1 MGFHRRHIDNNQV
14 VRLYE
19 DGGLIKIKEWYTRG
33 VDSLVTETGLASQ
46 VGSILSDDDWR
57 QFGTVRQDEEIIKI
71 IQQHLGVNEI
81 KK

>member
-46 VGSILSDDDWR
+46 VGSILFDDDWVIM
-57 QFGTVRQDEEIIKI
+57 GTAIQEKEIIKL
-71 IQQHLGVNEI
+71 IQKHLGIVDS

>member
-46 VGSILSDDDWR
+46 VGSILFDDDWVIM
-57 QFGTVRQDEEIIKI
+57 GTAIQEKEIIKL
-71 IQQHLGVNEI
+71 IQKYLGIVDS

>member
-46 VGSILSDDDWR
+46 FGSILFDDDWVII
-57 QFGTVRQDEEIIKI
+57 GTAIQEKEIIKL
-71 IQQHLGVNEI
+71 IQKYLGIVDS

>member
-1 MGFHRRHIDNNQV
+1 MGFHRRHIDNDQV
-14 VRLYE
+14 VKLYE

-46 VGSILSDDDWR
+46 VGSILFDDDWVIV
-57 QFGTVRQDEEIIKI
+57 GTAIQEKEIIKL
-71 IQQHLGVNEI
+71 IQKHLGIVDS